1 MSAPHADAILGG
13 YRRRLDE
20 ELRQL
25 PRSRREEIIAEVEAH
40 IRDARAA
47 YPAET
52 DADLLNLLDRLGD
65 PGIIGAEARDRFD
78 VVEPAPVGTRET
90 IALLLL
96 LAGPFVIPVVR
107 GILGGLLVRSSV
119 SWTAR
124 QKRNA
129 IRLVARDDLG
139 SAAGPHRPRQRHRSR
154 EQQQVRGGHRCH
166 RVVPRALCGHAH
178 PGGCLPHAGVGAG
191 TPRTATKDQAGC
203 PTRGLGSTPR
213 GEGKSA
219 MPISRSHPPPG
230 TRRAEPP
237 VSDCSRGELNSIL
250 AM

>member
-1 MSAPHADAILGG
+1 MSAPHADTILGG

-20 ELRQL
+20 ELQQL

-65 PGIIGAEARDRFD
+65 PGIIGAEARQRFD
-78 VVEPAPVGTRET
+78 VVEPAPVGLREV

-96 LAGPFVIPVVR
+96 VVGAFVIPVVS

-129 IRLVARDDLG
+129 MVWSPVVTLGLLLLLIVLVNVTGVGNSSTSVVVIAVSGLFLVLFVVTLTPAVAGLLLASALARRG
-139 SAAGPHRPRQRHRSR
+139 RQRRIRHA
-154 EQQQVRGGHRCH
+154 VRDQ
-166 RVVPRALCGHAH
+166 RA
-178 PGGCLPHAGVGAG
+178 
-191 TPRTATKDQAGC
+191 RF
-203 PTRGLGSTPR
+203 
-213 GEGKSA
+213 
-219 MPISRSHPPPG
+219 
-230 TRRAEPP
+230 
-237 VSDCSRGELNSIL
+237 
-250 AM
+250 

>member
-1 MSAPHADAILGG
+1 MSAPHADTILGG

-20 ELRQL
+20 ELQQL

-47 YPAET
+47 NPAET

-65 PGIIGAEARDRFD
+65 PGIIGVEARQRFD
-78 VVEPAPVGTRET
+78 VAEPAPVGLREV

-96 LAGPFVIPVVR
+96 LVGPFVIPVVS

-129 IRLVARDDLG
+129 IVWSPVVTLGLLLLLIVIVNVIGVGNSSTSVVVVGVTGLFLVLFVVTLTPVVAGLLLAWALARRG
-139 SAAGPHRPRQRHRSR
+139 RQRRIGHAVR
-154 EQQQVRGGHRCH
+154 EQ
-166 RVVPRALCGHAH
+166 RA
-178 PGGCLPHAGVGAG
+178 
-191 TPRTATKDQAGC
+191 RF
-203 PTRGLGSTPR
+203 
-213 GEGKSA
+213 
-219 MPISRSHPPPG
+219 
-230 TRRAEPP
+230 
-237 VSDCSRGELNSIL
+237 
-250 AM
+250 